1 MIEEI
6 LKKTIHKYGLIEKKD
21 RIILGVS
28 GGPDSIFLLYQFLE
42 LQREYKLQLVCA
54 HFNHALRPAADA
66 EEEFVKNLC
75 KNLDIKCISEKKE
88 VNKFFNGDSLEQT
101 ARNLRFDFFLKC
113 SRHFKIKKLALAHH
127 KDDLVETVLM
137 RLIRGTGLK
146 GLRGFL
152 PKSKFINLTV
162 IRPLIEL
169 SKKEILDWL
178 DSQKI
183 SYRTDESNFEEKFL
197 RNRIRLKLLPLLKEM
212 NPDIANNIYNLSRNL
227 SLDYDFV
234 YNFSRNAFLSL
245 KKGETAKTVKLD
257 LEGLKK
263 IHSAILNNIIM
274 IAIEELKGSTRRIES
289 RHIEEV
295 IDLILHRPTESI
307 VNLPFLSVKKEAK
320 LLIIQSLIL

>member
-6 LKKTIHKYGLIEKKD
+6 LRKTIQKYGLIEKKD
-21 RIILGVS
+21 RIILGTS
-28 GGPDSIFLLYQFLE
+28 GGPDSIFMFYQFIE
-42 LQREYKLQLVCA
+42 LRKKYNLQLVCA
-54 HFNHALRPAADA
+54 HFNHALRSEADT

-75 KNLDIKCISEKKE
+75 KNLDMKCMSERKE

-137 RLIRGTGLK
+137 RLVRGAGLK

-152 PKSKFINLTV
+152 PKSKFVNLTV

-169 SKKEILDWL
+169 SKQEIISWL
-178 DSQKI
+178 NGHKI
-183 SYRTDESNFEEKFL
+183 SYCMDKSNLEEKFL
-197 RNRIRLKLLPLLKEM
+197 RNRIRLKLLPFLKEL
-212 NPDIANNIYNLSRNL
+212 NPDIANNIYDLSRNL
-227 SLDYDFV
+227 SLDYDFI
-234 YNFSRNAFLSL
+234 YKFSHLTFEDL
-245 KKGETAKTVKLD
+245 KKGETAKTIKLD

-263 IHSAILNNIIM
+263 LHPAVLSNVIM

-289 RHIEEV
+289 KHIHEIIE
-295 IDLILHRPTESI
+295 LILYRPAESV
-307 VNLPFLSVKKEAK
+307 VNLPFLAAKKEAK
-320 LLIIQSLIL
+320 TLIIQSLIL